1 MASCLAWNGSHINFE
16 KEEIFVGQ
24 SLSGIKE
31 DGSPIIEKPK
41 TKSSRR
47 FIPISAELVHQ
58 LRKWKLASPKSP
70 WKLVFCQA
78 DSKPLHR
85 KSTWNIS
92 NAAMRKADLKI
103 IRVHDLRHTFATIHL
118 SHGTPAIELLGLL
131 GHSSFEMTLRVYCH
145 FDPAQRTRNSTNV
158 FTAAVYGS
166 EKSIELASSK

>member
-1 MASCLAWNGSHINFE
+1 
-16 KEEIFVGQ
+16 
-24 SLSGIKE
+24 
-31 DGSPIIEKPK
+31 
-41 TKSSRR
+41 
-47 FIPISAELVHQ
+47 
-58 LRKWKLASPKSP
+58 
-70 WKLVFCQA
+70 
-78 DSKPLHR
+78 
-85 KSTWNIS
+85 
-92 NAAMRKADLKI
+92 MRKADLKI

>member
-58 LRKWKLASPKSP
+58 LRKWKLASPKST

-78 DSKPLHR
+78 DGKPLHR

-92 NAAMRKADLKI
+92 NAAMRKADLEI
-103 IRVHDLRHTFATIHL
+103 IRVHDLRHTFATISSRPCPDCCGKRERRIL
-118 SHGTPAIELLGLL
+118 SVSQKT
-131 GHSSFEMTLRVYCH
+131 T
-145 FDPAQRTRNSTNV
+145 
-158 FTAAVYGS
+158 GS
-166 EKSIELASSK
+166 WGESDRGGIRLW